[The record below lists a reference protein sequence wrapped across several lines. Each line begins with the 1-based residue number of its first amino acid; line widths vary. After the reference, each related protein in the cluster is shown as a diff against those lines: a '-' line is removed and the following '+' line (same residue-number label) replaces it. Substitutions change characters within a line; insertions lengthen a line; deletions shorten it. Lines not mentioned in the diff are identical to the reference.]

1 MRKIRVFL
9 ALAAGS
15 VFLAGCQKEL
25 STQKSEDYIG
35 NVVNDIKAQ
44 AAEDLK
50 KAFTSEIEEFF
61 QNDDLSTTLGLS
73 SSDQEKIQK
82 SIKKY
87 IDDFSRDEE
96 KLSEAKESLENLIK
110 NAEGLSPDELQNKIE
125 GIFKE

>member
-1 MRKIRVFL
+1 M
-9 ALAAGS
+9 AAGS

-87 IDDFSRDEE
+87 IDDFSKDEE

>member
-15 VFLAGCQKEL
+15 VFLVGCQKEL

-61 QNDDLSTTLGLS
+61 QNDDLSTALGLN

-87 IDDFSRDEE
+87 IDDFSKDEE
-96 KLSEAKESLENLIK
+96 KLSEAKESLENLIR

>member
-15 VFLAGCQKEL
+15 VFLAGCQKEI
-25 STQKSEDYIG
+25 SAQKSEDYIG

-50 KAFTSEIEEFF
+50 KAVTSEIEEFF
-61 QNDDLSTTLGLS
+61 QNDDLSTALGLS
-73 SSDQEKIQK
+73 SSDQEKIQR

-87 IDDFSRDEE
+87 IDDFSKDEE
-96 KLSEAKESLENLIK
+96 KLSEAKESLENLIE

>member
-87 IDDFSRDEE
+87 IDDFSKDEE
-96 KLSEAKESLENLIK
+96 KLSEAKAVSYTHLE
-110 NAEGLSPDELQNKIE
+110 PTRH
-125 GIFKE
+125 